1 MLRREAQ
8 VRAGLVTYYS
18 NLLNTNKKEIVD
30 PIAYANIPWTVAHL
44 ALENVYDENES
55 PETMITLLKNIVC
68 FNRGLL
74 GYLIFKKNVF
84 TV

>member
-8 VRAGLVTYYS
+8 VRAGLVTYYT
-18 NLLNTNKKEIVD
+18 NVLNMNKKVVVA
-30 PIAYANIPWTVAHL
+30 PVVYANIPWTVAHL

-55 PETMITLLKNIVC
+55 PATMVTLLKNIVC

-74 GYLIFKKNVF
+74 GHLMFKKNVF
-84 TV
+84 TI